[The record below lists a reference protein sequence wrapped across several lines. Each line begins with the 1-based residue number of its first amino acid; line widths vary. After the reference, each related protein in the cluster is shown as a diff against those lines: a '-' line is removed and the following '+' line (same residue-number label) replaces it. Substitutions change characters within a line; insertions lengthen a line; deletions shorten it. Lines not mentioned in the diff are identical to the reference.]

1 MVQDKDGV
9 QFQLGCLTGEM
20 QGVKDSMDAVSEAV
34 NKSTEAL
41 SSLAEQVG
49 LVVGQ
54 VNNLPCSE
62 RLDACQREMSGLHKR
77 LNGLTQERRATSVR
91 RWGIMGAIIGG
102 IAIGVVDALARFFW
116 R

>member
-1 MVQDKDGV
+1 MTQEKDGV
-9 QFQLGCLTGEM
+9 QFQLGQLTGEM

-34 NKSTEAL
+34 NKSTSAI
-41 SSLAEQVG
+41 SSLAEHVG

-54 VNNLPCSE
+54 VNSLPCSE

-77 LNGLTQERRATSVR
+77 INGLAQERQSTSAR
-91 RWGIMGAIIGG
+91 RWGIMGAILGG
-102 IAIGVVDALARFFW
+102 IIIGIVDALARFFW

>member
-1 MVQDKDGV
+1 MTQEKDGV
-9 QFQLGCLTGEM
+9 QFQLGQLTGEM

-34 NKSTEAL
+34 NKSTSAI

-54 VNNLPCSE
+54 VNSLPCSE
-62 RLDACQREMSGLHKR
+62 RLDACQREMTGIHKR
-77 LNGLTQERRATSVR
+77 INGLTQERQSSSAR
-91 RWGIMGAIIGG
+91 RWGILGALMGGL
-102 IAIGVVDALARFFW
+102 VVGALDALARFFW